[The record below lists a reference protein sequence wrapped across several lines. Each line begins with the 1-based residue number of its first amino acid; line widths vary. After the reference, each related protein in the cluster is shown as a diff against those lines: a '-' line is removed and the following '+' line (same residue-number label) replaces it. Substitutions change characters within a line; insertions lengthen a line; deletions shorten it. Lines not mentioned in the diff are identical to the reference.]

1 MIAYILGVPVSD
13 MDLFKE
19 WSMRMFIRFRQAKP
33 ERGP

>member
-19 WSMRMFIRFRQAKP
+19 WSDANVYSFSAGQTR
-33 ERGP
+33 EGP